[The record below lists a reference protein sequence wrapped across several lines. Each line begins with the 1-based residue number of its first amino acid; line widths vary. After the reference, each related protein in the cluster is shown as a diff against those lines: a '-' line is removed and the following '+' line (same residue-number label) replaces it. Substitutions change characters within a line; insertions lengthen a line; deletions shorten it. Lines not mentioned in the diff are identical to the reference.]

1 MLSKQVED
9 SLRASQEHLR
19 DALAFAARTEKPYVS
34 KHIAS
39 FLADIDNLI
48 DAYDIIENMTI
59 QHYKPGEGFY
69 KWHTENTGYSYNLNR
84 HLVFMTYLNDVE
96 NGGTE
101 FYHFPDLKIQ
111 ARKGLTLIWP
121 AGWTHTHKGV
131 ISNVDEKYIITG
143 WYSFYDK

>member
-48 DAYDIIENMTI
+48 DAYDIIEKMR
-59 QHYKPGEGFY
+59 E
-69 KWHTENTGYSYNLNR
+69 
-84 HLVFMTYLNDVE
+84 
-96 NGGTE
+96 
-101 FYHFPDLKIQ
+101 KID
-111 ARKGLTLIWP
+111 A
-121 AGWTHTHKGV
+121 A
-131 ISNVDEKYIITG
+131 E
-143 WYSFYDK
+143 DK